1 MDEFDPILTAD
12 IYRSILQLGME
23 NLQRY
28 RVVESFDY
36 LAIEIDHLHNIP
48 KYIVA
53 DSLISHG
60 YYYCGE
66 RDFYIQRLAD
76 IHVIDTDFLIR
87 MYQPHWNALRDA
99 LLPHADAINSRDWPT
114 KL

>member
-1 MDEFDPILTAD
+1 MDEFDPTLTAE
-12 IYRSILQLGME
+12 IYRSILHLGME

-28 RVVESFDY
+28 RIVESFDY
-36 LAIEIDHLHNIP
+36 LGIEIDHLHNIP

-76 IHVIDTDFLIR
+76 IPVIDTDFLIR
-87 MYQPHWNALRDA
+87 MYQPHWDALRDA
-99 LLPHADAINSRDWPT
+99 LLPHVDAINSRDWPT

>member
-1 MDEFDPILTAD
+1 MDDCDPTLTAE
-12 IYRSILQLGME
+12 IYRSILHLGLE

-48 KYIVA
+48 KYIV
-53 DSLISHG
+53 DRTLLGHG
-60 YYYCGE
+60 YYYCTE
-66 RDFYIQRLAD
+66 RDFYIERLAD
-76 IHVIDTDFLIR
+76 IPVIDTDFLIR
-87 MYQPHWNALRDA
+87 MYQPHWDALRDA
-99 LLPHADAINSRDWPT
+99 LLPYADAINARNWST

>member
-1 MDEFDPILTAD
+1 MDEFDPTLTAE
-12 IYRSILQLGME
+12 IYRSILHLGLE

-28 RVVESFDY
+28 RIVESFDY
-36 LAIEIDHLHNIP
+36 LSVEIDHLHNIP

-66 RDFYIQRLAD
+66 RELYIQRLAG
-76 IHVIDTDFLIR
+76 IAAFDTDFLLR
-87 MYQPHWNALRDA
+87 LYQPYWDALRDA
-99 LLPHADAINSRDWPT
+99 LLPHADAIKSRNWLT